1 METRKLTIVATRE
14 QKKYVI
20 NSAATTLGELKADL
34 RSNGIDYTDMTFM
47 EGLTR
52 TELKDDASIL
62 PHDVV
67 RTDRTTGEETVT
79 NELVF
84 MLTNTAK
91 KIRSG
96 AIAMTRPQVY
106 AAIKTNN
113 LQDAVKKTFG
123 KNFTQC
129 STEDLISIVNKNVK
143 KQTPKT
149 EAKAKEAPVATP
161 VAPVAPAAP
170 APCDKRVENALRK
183 LVDILYDNDTLDS
196 YEVEEVLNI
205 LDGNGSS
212 KCVADNSVKEEMPY
226 SDTEIDD
233 MFRGL

>member
-34 RSNGIDYTDMTFM
+34 RNNGINYTNMTFM

-67 RTDRTTGEETVT
+67 RKDRTTGEEIVT

-96 AIAMTRPQVY
+96 AVAMTRPQVY

-113 LQDAVKKTFG
+113 LQDVVKKTFG

-129 STEDLISIVNKNVK
+129 STEGLISIVNKNVK

-149 EAKAKEAPVATP
+149 EAKAKGT
-161 VAPVAPAAP
+161 PAAP
-170 APCDKRVENALRK
+170 APCRVENALRK
-183 LVDILYDNDTLDS
+183 LVDILCDTDILDS

-205 LDGNGSS
+205 LNGNGSS

>member
-34 RSNGIDYTDMTFM
+34 RNNGINYTNMTFM

-67 RTDRTTGEETVT
+67 RKDRTTGEETVT

-96 AIAMTRPQVY
+96 AVEMTRPQVY

-129 STEDLISIVNKNVK
+129 STEDLISIINKNVK

-149 EAKAKEAPVATP
+149 EAKEV
-161 VAPVAPAAP
+161 PAAP
-170 APCDKRVENALRK
+170 APCRVENALRK
-183 LVDILYDNDTLDS
+183 LVDILCDTDTLDS

-205 LDGNGSS
+205 LNGNGSS
-212 KCVADNSVKEEMPY
+212 KCVADNSVKEEIPY

>member
-34 RSNGIDYTDMTFM
+34 RNNGINYTNMTFM

-67 RTDRTTGEETVT
+67 RKDRTTGEETVT

-96 AIAMTRPQVY
+96 AVEMTRPQVY

-143 KQTPKT
+143 KQTLKT
-149 EAKAKEAPVATP
+149 EAKAKEAP
-161 VAPVAPAAP
+161 AAP
-170 APCDKRVENALRK
+170 APCRVEDALRK
-183 LVDILYDNDTLDS
+183 LVDILCDTDTLDS

-205 LDGNGSS
+205 LNGNGSS